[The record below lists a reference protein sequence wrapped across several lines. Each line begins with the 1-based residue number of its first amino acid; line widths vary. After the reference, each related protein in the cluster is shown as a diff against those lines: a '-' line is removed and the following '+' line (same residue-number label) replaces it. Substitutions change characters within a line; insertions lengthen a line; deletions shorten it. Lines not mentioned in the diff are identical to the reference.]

1 MKLVR
6 GSDGSAELFDLREDP
21 SEDHNLIASRPQD
34 VARLGAQLDARLSEW
49 AAWEG
54 VTSDL
59 TVQEREEI
67 ERRLEDLGY
76 I

>member
-6 GSDGSAELFDLREDP
+6 GSDGTAELYDLLEDP
-21 SEDHNLIASRPQD
+21 AEERNVAAAQPEDL
-34 VARLGAQLDARLSEW
+34 ARLGAQLDARLGEW
-49 AAWEG
+49 AEWEG
-54 VTSDL
+54 ETG
-59 TVQEREEI
+59 TVSTAEREEI